1 MYQETQQLYQ
11 LWRLAIQERD
21 EAREQ
26 LMHSLAELS
35 QLRELLNTVLLS
47 KEKIRSYYLEPADES
62 TGHQNY
68 SYDLFPGE
76 SPSNFSVNSCPL
88 DLSVLSNQM
97 CFVVE
102 NMRDYETVVLEM
114 IGGVL
119 PENGFNQMEDDR
131 KEKNS
136 PWLSVPQF
144 GDWDQKGGGT
154 IPDYSMD
161 FTKIREMRKQNK
173 RDPSRAS
180 LGNEDELV
188 KPPESATATAKL
200 TTVHSENQHHFSPAH
215 HHQPHSPS
223 TRRSIF
229 SCFNCCVKA

>member
-26 LMHSLAELS
+26 LMHLLAELS

-47 KEKIRSYYLEPADES
+47 KEKIGSYYLEAADES
-62 TGHQNY
+62 TGYQNC
-68 SYDLFPGE
+68 SYNLFPGD

-119 PENGFNQMEDDR
+119 PENGKFLQAVSEAGSLVESLFVAGPVPKWIN
-131 KEKNS
+131 
-136 PWLSVPQF
+136 PPVLSNHITGNWNYGGLEF
-144 GDWDQKGGGT
+144 GSG
-154 IPDYSMD
+154 
-161 FTKIREMRKQNK
+161 FQN
-173 RDPSRAS
+173 RCHAS
-180 LGNEDELV
+180 V
-188 KPPESATATAKL
+188 
-200 TTVHSENQHHFSPAH
+200 
-215 HHQPHSPS
+215 
-223 TRRSIF
+223 
-229 SCFNCCVKA
+229 

>member
-35 QLRELLNTVLLS
+35 QLRELLNTILLS

-62 TGHQNY
+62 TGHQNF
-68 SYDLFPGE
+68 SYNLFPGD
-76 SPSNFSVNSCPL
+76 SPSNFSVNSSPL

-97 CFVVE
+97 RFVVE

-119 PENGFNQMEDDR
+119 PENGKFLRAVSEAGSLVESLFVAGPVPKWIN
-131 KEKNS
+131 
-136 PWLSVPQF
+136 PPVLSSHITANWNYGGLEF
-144 GDWDQKGGGT
+144 GSG
-154 IPDYSMD
+154 
-161 FTKIREMRKQNK
+161 FQN
-173 RDPSRAS
+173 RCHAS
-180 LGNEDELV
+180 V
-188 KPPESATATAKL
+188 
-200 TTVHSENQHHFSPAH
+200 
-215 HHQPHSPS
+215 
-223 TRRSIF
+223 
-229 SCFNCCVKA
+229 